1 MHRGRAESD
10 KPVERTLTEI
20 GFPDELAASPETL
33 AIEINGRCPSSL
45 PLAKGVAT
53 PLQIKLAVDAANEN
67 AARGQFSPIEFVMAR
82 PKQRLSGSF
91 ETHQRML
98 CGRR

>member
-1 MHRGRAESD
+1 M
-10 KPVERTLTEI
+10 
-20 GFPDELAASPETL
+20 
-33 AIEINGRCPSSL
+33 NWQ
-45 PLAKGVAT
+45 PLQRPLQLRSMADARRLCHLLRGVAT